1 MSERSV
7 LFNDDEPEPLY
18 VDLARDD
25 DPRHGDLCETSIYA
39 RALRDGKSGSYDIV
53 TLHRDS
59 LFRWLRSRGGA
70 NPWAENVV
78 AVLLG
83 HKL

>member
-25 DPRHGDLCETSIYA
+25 DLRHGDLCETSIYV
-39 RALRDGKSGSYDIV
+39 RALRDGKPGSYDIV

-59 LFRWLRSRGGA
+59 LFR
-70 NPWAENVV
+70 
-78 AVLLG
+78 
-83 HKL
+83 